1 MTFRTNVAVCILF
14 GILALPIQNG
24 MVIQN
29 MLGASPAQSNQ
40 LNRSFQAGYSFLH
53 DQIAYNDLNGKNDQS
68 VKGVIYGQVL
78 DAESRASLTGAS
90 VKMSGPSVEI
100 VVVSD
105 CVGRFRVELPPGRY
119 NITVEHSGYNRV
131 LIGDIL
137 VGSGKEVY
145 VTIQMTESSRVLG
158 GVTVSSERGRSRNT
172 MAMVSARR
180 LRSQDASRFAS
191 GYYDPLRM
199 VTSLPGVSAGND
211 DDNNQIIVRGN
222 SPKGLLWRL
231 EGIEIPNPNH
241 LASGEGAS
249 GGAYSAITTNI
260 LSGFEFY
267 TGAFPAE
274 FGNATSGVMDLSL
287 RSGNPTKGEYSL
299 GVGVVGAEVSAEGPL
314 PANKAGS
321 WFVNLRYANFNFLS
335 RYGIIDSDDVS
346 IIPNSFDWGSK
357 VSYSSGKAGN
367 FEFFTAGGASKVGD
381 MASDNAD
388 SIKIGADNDEFLD
401 KQFFAVAGVKHTLT
415 LPNEKTFIRTTIG
428 LTWQKDN
435 SDNFVVDTLLNKRHN
450 YSESFFYPAV
460 RASVTL
466 NHKLSPSN
474 TFRIGMSSNIVN
486 GEMFAKRFV
495 SQGVYDTLINS
506 NERGWYNSYFMQ
518 WKYRPSER
526 VEMVAGM
533 HFFHSGITGEFV
545 AEPRGGMKLSI
556 GGDWTMNMGV
566 GLHSRLEPLSIYN
579 YRIRIA
585 PGKREI
591 ANENLKATRAAH
603 LTFGLSGSITHSLK
617 ATMEIYHQHLYKVP
631 IASDLVSKYS
641 ILNAAYGLP
650 DVKLVNNGTGRN
662 SGIEFSL
669 EKEFFRSSYF
679 LTSVS
684 LFDSRYKAPDGRT
697 YNTYFNNGRIFM
709 FTAGREFKMGREGRN
724 ILGFNIRALNRGG
737 FRYTPVNTE
746 LSLSRKRVVYDVL
759 RTYGKQLPDYSR
771 IDAGVSYRLNRKE
784 SSWTFLVEVQ
794 NLTNRHNVVRRR
806 FSYSQGKI
814 LTRDSYS
821 VGIVPIFSVK
831 VDF

>member
-1 MTFRTNVAVCILF
+1 MAFFTKAAICVLF
-14 GILALPIQNG
+14 GAFTITIPCRAFFRSTNMEKPSLLTTVNHDSNTLQN
-24 MVIQN
+24 N
-29 MLGASPAQSNQ
+29 
-40 LNRSFQAGYSFLH
+40 
-53 DQIAYNDLNGKNDQS
+53 QS
-68 VKGVIYGQVL
+68 VKGVLYGKLIDV
-78 DAESRASLTGAS
+78 ESRASLQGAHVS
-90 VKMSGPSVEI
+90 VSTTSPAFESYVI
-100 VVVSD
+100 SD
-105 CVGRFRVELPPGRY
+105 SAGSFRFELLPGRY
-119 NITVEHSGYNRV
+119 TIKVEHSEYNSE
-131 LIGDIL
+131 LFGDIL
-137 VGSGKEVY
+137 VGSGKEVFI
-145 VTIQMTESSRVLG
+145 TIPMTESTRVLD
-158 GVTVSSERGRSRNT
+158 GVTVITDRGKNRNT

-191 GYYDPLRM
+191 GYYDPLKM
-199 VTSLPGVSAGND
+199 VTSLPGVSAGNE

-241 LASGEGAS
+241 LAAGEGAS

-267 TGAFPAE
+267 TGAFPSE

-287 RSGNPTKGEYSL
+287 RNGNPTKGEYSF

-321 WFVNLRYANFNFLS
+321 WFANLRYANFNFLS

-346 IIPNSFDWGSK
+346 IIPTSFDWGSK

-401 KQFFAVAGVKHTLT
+401 KQFFAVVGVKHTLT
-415 LPNEKTFIRTTIG
+415 LPDEKTFIRTTIG
-428 LTWQKDN
+428 LTWQKNN
-435 SDNFVVDTLLNKRHN
+435 SDNYVVDTLLNKRHN
-450 YSESFFYPAV
+450 YSESFSYPAV

-466 NHKLSPSN
+466 NHKISPSN
-474 TFRIGMSSNIVN
+474 TFKVGMSTNIVN
-486 GEMFAKRFV
+486 GDMFAKRFV
-495 SQGVYDTLINS
+495 SQGVYDTLIDGKD
-506 NERGWYNSYFMQ
+506 RGWYNSYFMQ

-526 VEMVAGM
+526 IEMVAGM
-533 HFFHSGITGEFV
+533 HLFHSGITGEFV
-545 AEPRGGMKLSI
+545 TEPRAGMKLSI

-579 YRIRIA
+579 YRVRIT
-585 PGKREI
+585 PQKREV
-591 ANENLKATRAAH
+591 ANDKLKATRAAH
-603 LTFGLSGSITHSLK
+603 ITFGLSGSLTHSLK
-617 ATMEIYHQHLYKVP
+617 ATAEVYHQHLYKVP
-631 IASDLVSKYS
+631 IAEGNVSKYS

-650 DVKLVNNGTGRN
+650 DVKLVNSGKGRN
-662 SGIEFSL
+662 TGIEFSL
-669 EKEFFRSSYF
+669 EKEFFRNSYF
-679 LTSVS
+679 LASAS

-697 YNTYFNNGRIFM
+697 YNTYFNNRRIFM
-709 FTAGREFKMGREGRN
+709 FTAGREFKTGRDGRN

-746 LSLSRKRVVYDVL
+746 LSLSRRRVVYDVL

-771 IDAGVSYRLNRKE
+771 IDLGVSYRLNSKQ

-794 NLTNRHNVVRRR
+794 NLTDKHNVIRRR

-821 VGIVPIFSVK
+821 VGLVPIFSVR